1 MHRNVYIFFITYF
14 PIKSTLS
21 IFPYLLKIYI
31 QQYVFTLTSFHF
43 SYLGT
48 QIVTNLSLMV
58 LLLDRQV
65 KHNNSTLVL
74 KLQNNGP
81 SHLAALLWSEPLKSM
96 GNNAFCLECRR
107 SLTRSWWL
115 LSLEKYYTVC
125 VFNHLIGIA
134 FYFSDR

>member
-1 MHRNVYIFFITYF
+1 MHFLQYIFSH
-14 PIKSTLS
+14 KNTLS
-21 IFPYLLKIYI
+21 MFPYLLKIYI
-31 QQYVFTLTSFHF
+31 QHLYVFTLTSFHF

-134 FYFSDR
+134 FCFSDR